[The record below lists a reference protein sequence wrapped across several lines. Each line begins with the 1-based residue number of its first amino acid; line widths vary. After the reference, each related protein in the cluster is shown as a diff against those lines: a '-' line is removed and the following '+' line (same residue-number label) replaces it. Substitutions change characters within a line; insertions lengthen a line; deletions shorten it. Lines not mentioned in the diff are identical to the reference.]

1 MKIRTAEFVKGAVA
15 PEQFPRD
22 GFPQVAFAGR
32 SNVGKSSLINSLV
45 NRKNLARTS
54 RTPGRTQEINFFL
67 INGNFFFVDLPGFGY
82 AKVPLRVKKT
92 WDAMIT
98 RCLVENPALKMVVFI
113 LDARRI
119 PSEGDKAFIKWLE
132 AHRISYVLVV
142 TKSDKLS
149 RMALLNNLRL
159 IKATLQAPEGVEMI
173 PYSARTLLGRE
184 KLLEVLGRAVR
195 GEG

>member
-1 MKIRTAEFVKGAVA
+1 MRILSAEFVKSAVK

-45 NRKNLARTS
+45 NRKNLARIS

-67 INGNFFFVDLPGFGY
+67 INKDCYFVDLPGFGY

-98 RCLVENPALKMVVFI
+98 QCLVENPSLKMVVFI

-119 PSEGDKAFIKWLE
+119 PSEQDKAFIKWLTS
-132 AHRISYVLVV
+132 HRIYYVLVV

-149 RMALLNNLRL
+149 RGALLNNLRL
-159 IKATLQAPEGVEMI
+159 IKDALQASEGVEMI
-173 PYSARTLLGRE
+173 PYSVRTPLGRE
-184 KLLEVLGRAVR
+184 RLLEVLGRAVE